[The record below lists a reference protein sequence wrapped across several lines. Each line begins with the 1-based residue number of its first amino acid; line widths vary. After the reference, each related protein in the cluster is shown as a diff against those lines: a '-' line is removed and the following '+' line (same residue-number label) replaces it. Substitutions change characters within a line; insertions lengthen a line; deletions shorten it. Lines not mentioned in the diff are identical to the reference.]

1 MLNNHLTDMVMAMA
15 MEGNKMETI
24 KLDDEDFGQFKD
36 LMEEYDQLIDDY
48 KKEHEEIAIHIE
60 ETLEMNEKL

>member
-1 MLNNHLTDMVMAMA
+1 MDMDMVMD

-36 LMEEYDQLIDDY
+36 LMEEYDQLIDEF
-48 KKEHEEIAIHIE
+48 KKEHEEIAIEIE
-60 ETLEMNEKL
+60 ETLDMSK

>member
-1 MLNNHLTDMVMAMA
+1 
-15 MEGNKMETI
+15 METI

-36 LMEEYDQLIDDY
+36 LMEEYDQLIDDF
-48 KKEHEEIAIHIE
+48 KKQHEEIAIEIE

>member
-1 MLNNHLTDMVMAMA
+1 
-15 MEGNKMETI
+15 METV

-36 LMEEYDQLIDDY
+36 LMEEYDTLIEEY
-48 KKEHEEIAIHIE
+48 KKDHEEIAIEIE